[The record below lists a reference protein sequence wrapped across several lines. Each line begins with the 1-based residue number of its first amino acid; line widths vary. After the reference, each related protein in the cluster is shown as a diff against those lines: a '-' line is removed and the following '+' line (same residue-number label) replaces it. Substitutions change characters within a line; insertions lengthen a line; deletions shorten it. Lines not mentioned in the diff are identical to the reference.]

1 MHRTFGSDEEAIQ
14 VILEAVEK
22 AGLQPGTDFVLAM
35 DAASSEWKSD
45 RKGEYLLPKSGKKF
59 TSKELVEHWK
69 SLCEKYPIYPSRMVW
84 MRKTGKAGR

>member
-1 MHRTFGSDEEAIQ
+1 MRAASRRTCGSDEEAIQ

-22 AGLQPGTDFVLAM
+22 AGYKPGTDFVLAM

-45 RKGEYLLPKSGKKF
+45 KGKGEYLLSEELAQKF

-69 SLCEKYPIYPSRMVW
+69 NLCEKYPIYLHRGW
-84 MRKTGKAGR
+84 TG